1 MKTSSCS
8 FGIHLSCPI
17 SSLSSKAVS
26 LKFNKETSDAARRL
40 RVGGSLRELS
50 GDFIAG
56 LVTSDG
62 VFSALLVRR
71 GNKNNYRFRI
81 DLKFTIQLSRTESN
95 KNLLLGLKEKFD
107 NKGNFILYKK
117 QNNTILYQI
126 TNQKDLLNVVIPF
139 FMNYQLRGEK
149 LLSFLRFK
157 YILESVLTKSHL
169 KDKNIFLS
177 LIVIGG
183 QCNPQEKLGE
193 KIRYL
198 KPAEAKY
205 VINNIIPEGVD
216 ISSLTNSL
224 ANVKPNPLT
233 LDFVRGLFES
243 NTDNFWKLSKQD
255 QDYIRENFL
264 PKGLE
269 HWKFEEYY
277 KFKDTNNKFTPGS
290 PSNVKSLKV
299 FDKRSYST
307 KQSSSALNP
316 NFISGFVDGEGSFI
330 VHVIRRSTRS
340 KIGWVVDIRF
350 SIELHQKDRAIL
362 ELIRSNLGGIGKI
375 YKGRENSSLFAVTS
389 LQEMNQVLFPFF
401 EMYPL
406 ITQKKADFILF
417 KETGELMVNKQHLTL
432 KGLEHIVS
440 IRASINKGM
449 SDDLKQ
455 AFPNIVPVK
464 RPLIVNQVI
473 KDPNWLVGFI
483 SAEGCFYINLK
494 NNPKMKT
501 GYSVELVL
509 TIVQHSRDE
518 ALMRSLK
525 DYLDCGK
532 VYVKGDR
539 VDYKIS
545 KLKDLSEKVL
555 PLIQGIKGVKS
566 LDFEDF
572 KKVMEIMEKGL
583 HLTSEGIDQIRQ
595 IKAGM
600 NWGRA

>member
-169 KDKNIFLS
+169 KDKNILLS

-183 QCNPQEKLGE
+183 LCNPNNKFGN

-198 KPAEAKY
+198 KPDEIYY
-205 VINNIIPEGVD
+205 VKNNIIPEGVD
-216 ISSLTNSL
+216 ISELTESI
-224 ANVKPNPLT
+224 ANFKPQPLT
-233 LDFVRGLFES
+233 LDFVHGLFEL
-243 NTDNFWKLSKQD
+243 NTDNFFKLGKQD
-255 QDYIRENFL
+255 QNYILENFL

-269 HWKFEEYY
+269 H
-277 KFKDTNNKFTPGS
+277 
-290 PSNVKSLKV
+290 
-299 FDKRSYST
+299 
-307 KQSSSALNP
+307 
-316 NFISGFVDGEGSFI
+316 
-330 VHVIRRSTRS
+330 
-340 KIGWVVDIRF
+340 
-350 SIELHQKDRAIL
+350 
-362 ELIRSNLGGIGKI
+362 
-375 YKGRENSSLFAVTS
+375 
-389 LQEMNQVLFPFF
+389 
-401 EMYPL
+401 
-406 ITQKKADFILF
+406 
-417 KETGELMVNKQHLTL
+417 
-432 KGLEHIVS
+432 
-440 IRASINKGM
+440 
-449 SDDLKQ
+449 
-455 AFPNIVPVK
+455 
-464 RPLIVNQVI
+464 
-473 KDPNWLVGFI
+473 
-483 SAEGCFYINLK
+483 
-494 NNPKMKT
+494 
-501 GYSVELVL
+501 
-509 TIVQHSRDE
+509 
-518 ALMRSLK
+518 
-525 DYLDCGK
+525 
-532 VYVKGDR
+532 
-539 VDYKIS
+539 
-545 KLKDLSEKVL
+545 
-555 PLIQGIKGVKS
+555 
-566 LDFEDF
+566 
-572 KKVMEIMEKGL
+572 
-583 HLTSEGIDQIRQ
+583 
-595 IKAGM
+595 
-600 NWGRA
+600 